1 MEVSGQMGGRLV
13 SAPQIMLVVAIF
25 KITIWC
31 LHFSVF
37 VMWTGVC
44 EREKQRRERGRKRET
59 HHSVSLPKFKEAKD
73 SSQEPDFRNLSRY

>member
-1 MEVSGQMGGRLV
+1 MEVSGQMGGRVV

-44 EREKQRRERGRKRET
+44 EREKQERKR
-59 HHSVSLPKFKEAKD
+59 KEEGDA
-73 SSQEPDFRNLSRY
+73 SFCFSPQIQGGQGLEPGARL